1 MGASG
6 EVMRQAQ
13 KAVLILVVATAL
25 AVPESPVELGDA
37 DTTVAK
43 PSVKELQGKVA
54 KLEHTFLRVK
64 KSCVANNVP
73 HELGESLVEEGLKK
87 QVPATVPALQA
98 AIKAKNAAINK
109 LTDACM
115 PGEEELGETEQE
127 AGGSQAKQVAKLQAK
142 LNKMEKTYQRV
153 SQSCRA
159 NHTPS
164 KAQQKAEEHGES
176 ASKMPSTMAALKT
189 ALAAKKKAL
198 DKIMDACMPGM
209 AESDEASMD
218 KFDSVF

>member
-1 MGASG
+1 MGSS
-6 EVMRQAQ
+6 EMRHM
-13 KAVLILVVATAL
+13 KAMLLLVVATAL
-25 AVPESPVELGDA
+25 VVVAVPATDHPVELGDA
-37 DTTVAK
+37 DTTTVAK
-43 PSVKELQGKVA
+43 PSVTQLQGKLA
-54 KLEHTFLRVK
+54 KLEHTFLRIK
-64 KSCVANNVP
+64 KSCVANNVH
-73 HELGESLVEEGLKK
+73 HELGESLVEESPKK
-87 QVPATVPALQA
+87 KVPATVPALQA

-176 ASKMPSTMAALKT
+176 ASKMPPRWL
-189 ALAAKKKAL
+189 L
-198 DKIMDACMPGM
+198 
-209 AESDEASMD
+209 
-218 KFDSVF
+218 

>member
-1 MGASG
+1 
-6 EVMRQAQ
+6 MRQAQ

-43 PSVKELQGKVA
+43 PSVKELQGKMA

-115 PGEEELGETEQE
+115 PGETELLQE
-127 AGGSQAKQVAKLQAK
+127 DGGSQAQQVAKLQAK
-142 LNKMEKTYQRV
+142 LNKMEKPYQRI

-159 NHTPS
+159 NHVPS

-209 AESDEASMD
+209 AESDES
-218 KFDSVF
+218 SNVE